1 VIDMARV
8 RWWTVLLT
16 AATLTAAGCSSA
28 APGPAAAGGDRVP
41 AAGGTMTFR
50 LPGDYT
56 SFDIQRDIRS
66 LSFAISTNAYATLVA
81 VDGAGKVIPYL
92 AKSWDDS
99 LTSITFTL
107 RTDATCEDGTKVT
120 PTVVKQ
126 SFDRLLET
134 PAAGLLTLFGGGPF
148 TTKADDSANTFTFSS
163 AKPYGDRMYAFAS
176 MGSGIVCPAGLA
188 NPDALTDK
196 TFGAG
201 PYSVTEAVHGD
212 HVTLKRRT
220 DFAWGP
226 NGITGKTK
234 GMPDTLVYKIVDN
247 ETTAANLLQTGG
259 VDGGVITGKDIDRLL
274 ANPNLNHTNFP
285 NYGVMVM
292 LMQEAPGRPTA
303 DSAVREAVATA
314 IDPKAWGTLGLG
326 GHFVAS
332 SSFLTPRAQCYDKG
346 TADLAPKADPDAA
359 RKVLEDAGWKD
370 DGGALK
376 KDGKPLEITLLTS
389 TTFPGTSD
397 YMLDQLRKAGFTVDL
412 HNVEF
417 NSWALD
423 VLAGK
428 FDVTYLNNQSALRIP
443 GGQTLGT
450 TLTAQPLEDGGKQNY
465 ANVVDPVLNDELE
478 AANSTSG
485 AESCEHWAKFQQRA
499 ISEHHVA
506 PLVSAQNFGFSAKD
520 IDLLGGGVQCAPL
533 QQPAPC
539 GMAARRYQ

>member
-1 VIDMARV
+1 LF
-8 RWWTVLLT
+8 VLLT
-16 AATLTAAGCSSA
+16 AATLTAAGCSGGANGPSSA
-28 APGPAAAGGDRVP
+28 ASGDRVP
-41 AAGGTMTFR
+41 ADGGTMTFR

-81 VDGAGKVIPYL
+81 LDSAGKVIPYL
-92 AKSWDDS
+92 ASSWDDS
-99 LTSITFTL
+99 LTSIKFTL

-120 PTVVKQ
+120 PTVVKR

-134 PAAGLLTLFGGGPF
+134 PAAGLLTTFGGGPF
-148 TTKADDSANTFTFSS
+148 STEADDATNTFTFSS
-163 AKPYGDRMYAFAS
+163 KTSYGDRLYAFAS

-188 NPDALTDK
+188 NPDALKDK

-201 PYSVTEAVHGD
+201 PYTVAEAVHGD
-212 HVTLKRRT
+212 HVTLKRRK
-220 DFAWGP
+220 DFTWGP
-226 NGITGKTK
+226 NDITGTTQ

-274 ANPNLNHTNFP
+274 ANQKLNHVNFP

-303 DSAVREAVATA
+303 DPAVREAVATA

-332 SSFLTPRAQCYDKG
+332 SSFLTPKAQCYDAG
-346 TADLAPKADPDAA
+346 TADVVAKPDVNAA
-359 RKVLEDAGWKD
+359 RKVLEDAGWTD
-370 DGGALK
+370 DNGKLT

-389 TTFPGTSD
+389 TTFPGTGD
-397 YMLDQLRKAGFTVDL
+397 YMLDQLQKAGFTVDL

-450 TLTAQPLEDGGKQNY
+450 TLTSQPLKDGGKQNY

-478 AANSTSG
+478 AANTTSG
-485 AESCEHWAKFQQRA
+485 AESCDHWAKFQQRA
-499 ISEHHVA
+499 ISSHHVA
-506 PLVSAQNFGFSAKD
+506 PLVSAQNFGFSARD

-539 GMAARRYQ
+539 GMAARRYR